1 MGERHG
7 TNLWGRET
15 HQFLFSYHHPFLLPL
30 LSAPPL
36 SLSHLLYS
44 LCSPF
49 RACVSHPFLFLQIYT
64 IFLTSASIALE
75 GDSKKSPQDWLKGLE
90 NGINAIRRYGGAD
103 IGDRTM
109 VTTYNHDNYK
119 YYNYIIIIIIC
130 IRRNFVCHVTVLSVA
145 WCPYTS
151 CYSI

>member
-1 MGERHG
+1 MVHDVWSTMFNWCYKTVFLRINFKIKG
-7 TNLWGRET
+7 WGST
-15 HQFLFSYHHPFLLPL
+15 MVPPFGGNTAFISNSSSLIYYHPFLLL
-30 LSAPPL
+30 VLSAPPL

-75 GDSKKSPQDWLKGLE
+75 GDSEKSPQDWLKGLE
-90 NGINAIRRYGGAD
+90 NGINAIKRYGGAD

-109 VTTYNHDNYK
+109 VTTYNYDNYK
-119 YYNYIIIIIIC
+119 YYNNYI
-130 IRRNFVCHVTVLSVA
+130 
-145 WCPYTS
+145 
-151 CYSI
+151 